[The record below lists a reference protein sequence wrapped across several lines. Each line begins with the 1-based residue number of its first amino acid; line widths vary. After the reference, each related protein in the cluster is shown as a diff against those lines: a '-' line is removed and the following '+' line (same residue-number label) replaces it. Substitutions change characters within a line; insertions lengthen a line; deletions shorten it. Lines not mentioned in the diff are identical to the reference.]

1 MENAGLVVRVFVC
14 RRFQRV
20 DAGSPEQI
28 ALNFGFAGTSSLHA
42 VGWKLTTCHNW
53 KL

>member
-20 DAGSPEQI
+20 DAGSPEQSHSI
-28 ALNFGFAGTSSLHA
+28 LASLEHSA
-42 VGWKLTTCHNW
+42 CVRSLEIDD
-53 KL
+53 LP